1 MPISQPV
8 GRYSVECR
16 LRGHGGDAKRYGQI
30 FICGVDL
37 QQTHA
42 VHEEPTPR
50 FLLYEDYYS

>member
-30 FICGVDL
+30 PICRVGL

-42 VHEEPTPR
+42 VHAELTPR
-50 FLLYEDYYS
+50 FLLYED